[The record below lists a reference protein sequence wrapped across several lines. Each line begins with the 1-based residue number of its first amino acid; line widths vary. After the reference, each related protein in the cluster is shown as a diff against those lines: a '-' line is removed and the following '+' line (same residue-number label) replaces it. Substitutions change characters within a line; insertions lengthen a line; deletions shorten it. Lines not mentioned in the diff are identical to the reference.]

1 LTKKADITEKSK
13 PAEKPKVALYWCA
26 SCGGCEEAILDMAED
41 LLSILNLVDVVFWPV
56 AMDFKRH
63 DVEKMP
69 DGSIT
74 VSLINGAVRTSEQ
87 EEMVKL
93 LRRKSQLIVGF
104 GACAHMGGVPALA
117 NLYEKRDL
125 LRTVYLESPSTPNT
139 EGTLPDPEGRK
150 HPPVPHLH
158 EVVRALDQTID
169 VDYYIPGCPPTPDIT
184 KQALLTIL
192 KSPPEK
198 GTVLAPDTALC
209 EECPR
214 KDTKPD
220 ELVLEKFERVHLK
233 KVDPEKCF
241 LAQGIPCM
249 GIGTRRGCEALCI
262 KGNMPCTGCFGP
274 TNKVLDHGAK
284 LLSAF
289 ASMLI
294 QQDEASIDRAI
305 STIPDPAGSFYRY
318 GLAKSLLLKRVRGEE
333 K

>member
-1 LTKKADITEKSK
+1 MTKKANATEKFK
-13 PAEKPKVALYWCA
+13 PGEKPKVAAYWCA
-26 SCGGCEEAILDMAED
+26 SCGGCEETIVDMAED
-41 LLSILNLVDVVFWPV
+41 LLTVLDLVDIVFWPV
-56 AMDFKRH
+56 AMDFKRP
-63 DVEKMP
+63 DVEKIP

-87 EEMVKL
+87 EEMVEL
-93 LRRKSQLIVGF
+93 LRRKSQLIVAF
-104 GACAHMGGVPALA
+104 GACAHMGGIPALA
-117 NLYEKRDL
+117 NLYDKQDL
-125 LRTVYLESPSTPNT
+125 LRTAYLESLSTSNP

-158 EVVRALDQTID
+158 EVVRALDQVID
-169 VDYYIPGCPPTPDIT
+169 VDYYIPGCPPTPGIA
-184 KQALLTIL
+184 KQALLTLL
-192 KSPPEK
+192 KSPPKK

-214 KDTKPD
+214 IETKPD
-220 ELVLEKFERVHLK
+220 DLVLEGFDRVHLK

-249 GIGTRRGCEALCI
+249 GIGTRKGCEALCI
-262 KGNMPCTGCFGP
+262 NGNMPCTGCFGP
-274 TNKVLDHGAK
+274 PNDVVDHGAK

-294 QQDEASIDRAI
+294 QQDEASVDRAI

-318 GLAKSLLLKRVRGEE
+318 GLAKSLLRRRVRGGE